1 MSQRRLNPDN
11 EFQPN
16 ADPHRRANPYS
27 EDSTAGREALESA
40 DIHTAPP
47 AGEEIHMPDPS
58 LIPILNAAAVTIM
71 LLGVTF
77 SMVVLIAGAI
87 LFVVTTAIWIR
98 DTRREI
104 ASLPAEHGHH

>member
-1 MSQRRLNPDN
+1 MSKRRLNPDN
-11 EFQPN
+11 EFHPN

-27 EDSTAGREALESA
+27 EDSSEAREALESP
-40 DIHTAPP
+40 DILTAPP
-47 AGEEIHMPDPS
+47 VGEEIHMPDPTM
-58 LIPILNAAAVTIM
+58 IPILNAAAVTIM

-77 SMVVLIAGAI
+77 SMVLLIAGTI
-87 LFVVTTAIWIR
+87 LFVITTVIWVR